1 MAQSIVTEEAS
12 SAWSNLLAIVTG
24 VTLSERRRVKAVL
37 DADTVPGAE
46 IRQPGQTLRTNC
58 AFPNNIFRLRPA
70 LTSRR

>member
-24 VTLSERRRVKAVL
+24 LTLSERRRVKAVL

-46 IRQPGQTLRTNC
+46 IRQPGQTLRTISATLSN
-58 AFPNNIFRLRPA
+58 L
-70 LTSRR
+70 S